1 MCCWLF
7 SPLCTLP
14 FCSVYEKKCI
24 SRGEAVAPAT
34 QSKLSRVSSG
44 FGLSKLTGVRRNKKE
59 NSLNKNS
66 LSAQVRANDTLC
78 TAVADIHKY
87 FKLCV
92 GQLCFSTVWYFL
104 STGDFP
110 VDVHTHCCCSRPGG
124 HAVQGISRGTTL
136 VSLDAIN
143 QAGWLEIIYQQ
154 HILAEKTS
162 CKKRDCYVTVLQDS
176 KPNKHRHHI
185 FTGWCSSC
193 DSTYNL

>member
-66 LSAQVRANDTLC
+66 LSAQVWANNTLC

-87 FKLCV
+87 FKLRMCWPT
-92 GQLCFSTVWYFL
+92 LCQYNLVFL
-104 STGDFP
+104 INRRLSSG
-110 VDVHTHCCCSRPGG
+110 CSRTLLSFETWWPCSTRNIKRYNTCIIRCNKSSWLVGNN
-124 HAVQGISRGTTL
+124 ISAAHF
-136 VSLDAIN
+136 S
-143 QAGWLEIIYQQ
+143 
-154 HILAEKTS
+154 
-162 CKKRDCYVTVLQDS
+162 
-176 KPNKHRHHI
+176 
-185 FTGWCSSC
+185 
-193 DSTYNL
+193 